1 MEFNKKIRRN
11 TTIAVALAALV
22 VPLGITVN
30 ASAAAKKP
38 LINTEYVEFEKVKP
52 GSGKGLH
59 LGYISLGDAVPFV
72 KLVSDSIKKQAKIA
86 GVKLEFCDSK
96 IDDAKALECAQA
108 FKVKGVQGYLNF
120 NLGAAAGPA
129 IYAAGPQVPVIAI
142 DINQTPKQTS
152 FMGANNNRAG
162 VITGVGLGNL
172 IKKKFDCKYDA
183 ILSLESPGVGAVNEA
198 RIGGVKQ
205 GFASVCGAIDLKKLY
220 TIDSSFIEQAQASTK
235 DALTALP
242 DAKTVVVFAM
252 NDDSVLGAFKAAEQL
267 GRDKDMYGA
276 GQGAD
281 PTSWCQIVN
290 NPNWAGDTAYFPEH
304 YGEIGIPYLIK
315 AVKKQQIPTLL
326 AINHVWIDKKNI
338 LKYYPKAAEC

>member
-1 MEFNKKIRRN
+1 MFSKKIKR
-11 TTIAVALAALV
+11 TVIVAFSVAALV
-22 VPLGITVN
+22 IPIGTLGAV
-30 ASAAAKKP
+30 AAKKP
-38 LINTEYVEFEKVKP
+38 LLNTEYVEFEKVKP
-52 GSGKGLH
+52 GSGKGLI

-72 KLVSDSIKKQAKIA
+72 KLVSDSIRKQAKIA

-96 IDDAKALECAQA
+96 IDDAKALECVQA

-142 DINQTPKQTS
+142 DINQSPKQIS

-162 VITGVGLGNL
+162 VITGVGLGNA

-198 RIGGVKQ
+198 RMGGVKQ
-205 GFASVCGAIDLKKLY
+205 GFAQVCGAIDLKKLY

-242 DAKTVVVFAM
+242 NAKTIVIFAM

-267 GRDKDMYGA
+267 GRAKDMYGA

-281 PTSWCQIVN
+281 PTSWCQIMN
-290 NPNWAGDTAYFPEH
+290 NPNWVGDTAYFPER
-304 YGEIGIPYLIK
+304 YGEIGIPWLIK
-315 AVKKQQIPTLL
+315 AVKKVQIPTLL
-326 AINHVWIDKKNI
+326 AINHVWIDKSNI
-338 LKYYPKAAEC
+338 GKYYPQSSKC